1 MIKIKKVSMTVK
13 INFYM
18 MSRLARLMNKYDE
31 EQDILD
37 YRQRLF

>member
-1 MIKIKKVSMTVK
+1 MIVK

-18 MSRLARLMNKYDE
+18 VSRFARLMNKYDA